1 MNPIITRIVVGA
13 LALVTTVRAAD
24 FYVAPTGIDS
34 NPGTK
39 GQPFATLPTA
49 RDAARLAG
57 AGSHRIIVM
66 PGEYFLTKTLE
77 LDPRDNGLTIEAA
90 EAGKAILYGGQVIT
104 SWRHDGDQFWCA
116 DLPGVKEGTRDFRAL
131 VVNGHLAERS
141 RVPETGTLVHRSK
154 FDVASLPAVA
164 GYWARQP
171 TLQERTS
178 LEYDPKDI
186 PPAFEIRNAE
196 LRVYHS
202 WDESLVGISSHDAP
216 KHTFTLSPPARFPPG
231 AFGVKK
237 YVIFNTREGMTKPGQ
252 WYLDRVAGRVCYW
265 PRAGEDLTKVRAI
278 APVLECVI
286 SIAGTGKAPVQNLTL
301 RGFAL
306 QATTTPLKPAGFAA
320 MQNYDGAL
328 HLEQARQCVVEKLD
342 ISNVGGLGMLARELL
357 GCQICDCQIHHIGAG
372 GASVTGARTLVAR
385 NHIHHVGLYYPSA
398 AAMLC
403 DSLVRT
409 NVATGLHI
417 LQNEVHDAPYCGII
431 IGGEHLL
438 AEGNLVYRVMR
449 EMQDGAGIY
458 GNAKHSLVRGN
469 VVRDIVKMGEG
480 TGVSAYYLD
489 EGAEDTVFE
498 RNVSLGIERPTHNHI
513 TTRIT
518 LRDNVFI
525 APTNMILS
533 FQRSSGAIFSN
544 NIVVAPGK
552 ISVSP
557 PNAVKVWTNNLVIR
571 EGLDQGGAPQPFTID
586 DAMPPAPTPA
596 RRTQPVEAVRVAAPP
611 TLDGEINVEE
621 WPGALLKL
629 DREPSRW
636 PAGGAPAYARIAYD
650 DHCLYVAVNVVVFD
664 VTQLQKGSTWGRD
677 DGAEICI
684 AGGPGTFV
692 LRGFAGGSVQS
703 VTAGGVTADAADR
716 LGQAVR
722 FVAKPYGKKKGD
734 WKSGWRGEWA
744 IPFDALGL
752 KPVAGQKVAFNL
764 GVIRAQDERQL
775 CLEGTLAE
783 NWRLDQAS
791 YLQFR

>member
-1 MNPIITRIVVGA
+1 MNPIITRIVMGT

-24 FYVAPTGIDS
+24 FFVATNGRDS
-34 NPGTK
+34 NPGTIS
-39 GQPFATLPTA
+39 QPFATLPAA

-57 AGSHRIIVM
+57 AGSHRITVM
-66 PGEYFLTKTLE
+66 PGEYFLAQTLE
-77 LDPRDNGLTIEAA
+77 LDARDNGLTIESAA
-90 EAGKAILYGGQVIT
+90 GGMATLYGGQVIT
-104 SWRHDGDQFWCA
+104 GWRRDGDKFWCA

-131 VVNGHLAERS
+131 VVNGRLAERS
-141 RVPETGTLVHRSK
+141 RVPETGTLMHRSK

-186 PPAFEIRNAE
+186 PPTFEIRNAE
-196 LRVYHS
+196 VRVYHS
-202 WDESLVGISSHDAP
+202 WDESLVGISRQDEPRHM
-216 KHTFTLSPPARFPPG
+216 FTLSPPARFPPG

-237 YVIFNTREGMTKPGQ
+237 YVICNTREGMTKPGQ

-265 PRAGEDLTKVRAI
+265 PLAGEDLKKVRAI
-278 APVLECVI
+278 APVLECII
-286 SIAGTGKAPVQNLTL
+286 SIVGTNKAPAQNITL

-320 MQNYDGAL
+320 MHYDGAL
-328 HLEQARQCVVEKLD
+328 HLQQARQCVVEKLD
-342 ISNVGGLGMLARELL
+342 ISNVGGLGILASDLL
-357 GCQICDCQIHHIGAG
+357 ECQLRDCQIHHIGAG
-372 GASVTGARTLVAR
+372 GASVTGARTVVAR
-385 NHIHHVGLYYPSA
+385 NHIHHVGLYYPGA
-398 AAMLC
+398 AALYC
-403 DSLVRT
+403 NSLVRT
-409 NVATGLHI
+409 NVAAGLHI
-417 LQNEVHDAPYCGII
+417 FRNEVHDAPYCGII

-438 AEGNLVYRVMR
+438 VEGNLVYRVMR

-489 EGAEDTVFE
+489 EGSEDTVVE

-518 LRDNVFI
+518 LRDNVFNS
-525 APTNMILS
+525 PTNMILS

-586 DAMPPAPTPA
+586 DAMPPAPAPA
-596 RRTQPVEAVRVAAPP
+596 RRPQPVEAVRVASPP
-611 TLDGEINVEE
+611 ALDGEIGLEE
-621 WPGALLKL
+621 WPGAMLKL

-636 PAGGAPAYARIAYD
+636 PAGGAPAYARIASD
-650 DHCLYVAVNVVVFD
+650 DRCLYVAVNVVVFD
-664 VTQLQKGSTWGRD
+664 VTQLQKGSVWGRD

-684 AGGPGTFV
+684 AGSSGTFV
-692 LRGFAGGSVQS
+692 IRGFAGGSVQS
-703 VTAGGVTADAADR
+703 VTDGGATAAAADR
-716 LGQAVR
+716 LGSAVR
-722 FVAKPYGKKKGD
+722 FVAKPYGSKRGD
-734 WKSGWRGEWA
+734 WKSGWRGEWS

-752 KPVAGQKVAFNL
+752 KPAPGQKVGFNI
-764 GVIRAQDERQL
+764 GVYRAQDERRL
-775 CLEGTLAE
+775 CLEGALAE
-783 NWRLDQAS
+783 NWRLDQAAT
-791 YLQFR
+791 LQFK

>member
-1 MNPIITRIVVGA
+1 MNSIITLIVVGA

-24 FYVAPTGIDS
+24 FYVAPTGQDS

-39 GQPFATLPTA
+39 GQPFATLPAA

-57 AGSHRIIVM
+57 AGSHRIILM

-77 LDPRDNGLTIEAA
+77 LDPRDNGLRIEAA
-90 EAGKAILYGGQVIT
+90 ESGKAILYGGQVIT
-104 SWRHDGDQFWCA
+104 GWRRDGDKFWCA

-131 VVNGHLAERS
+131 VVNERLAERS

-171 TLQERTS
+171 TLQERTA

-186 PPAFEIRNAE
+186 PPTFEIHNAE

-202 WDESLVGISSHDAP
+202 WDESLVGISSHDEP

-231 AFGVKK
+231 AFGIKK
-237 YVIFNTREGMTKPGQ
+237 YVIFNTREGMTRPGQ

-265 PRAGEDLTKVRAI
+265 PLAGEDMTKARAI
-278 APVLECVI
+278 APVLECI
-286 SIAGTGKAPVQNLTL
+286 INIAGTGQAPVQNLTL

-328 HLEQARQCVVEKLD
+328 HLEQARQCVFEQLD

-357 GCQICDCQIHHIGAG
+357 GCQIRDCQIHHIGAG

-409 NVATGLHI
+409 NVTEGLHI
-417 LQNEVHDAPYCGII
+417 LRNEVHDAPYCGII
-431 IGGEHLL
+431 IEGEHLL
-438 AEGNLVYRVMR
+438 VEGNLVYRVMR

-513 TTRIT
+513 TTQIT

-525 APTNMILS
+525 SPTNMILS
-533 FQRSSGAIFSN
+533 FQRSSGATFSN

-557 PNAVKVWTNNLVIR
+557 PNAVKVWTNNLVSFLFGMGMYSIMAFLPEFLQTKKAVAGYGFSASTNASGLFLLPMTVCMFVVGLYTGKIAARFGSKAAVILGSSVSATGFLLFALAHQHAYEIYGASAFLGIGLGLAFSAMSNLIVQAVAPSQTGIASGMNANIR
-571 EGLDQGGAPQPFTID
+571 TIGGAVGAGVASSIVTSKLLASGYPAQSGYTHAFLFMAGCTIVAVIAAIFIPTAKPD
-586 DAMPPAPTPA
+586 DAPHIHHAELA
-596 RRTQPVEAVRVAAPP
+596 AV
-611 TLDGEINVEE
+611 
-621 WPGALLKL
+621 PG
-629 DREPSRW
+629 
-636 PAGGAPAYARIAYD
+636 
-650 DHCLYVAVNVVVFD
+650 
-664 VTQLQKGSTWGRD
+664 
-677 DGAEICI
+677 
-684 AGGPGTFV
+684 GTI
-692 LRGFAGGSVQS
+692 
-703 VTAGGVTADAADR
+703 T
-716 LGQAVR
+716 
-722 FVAKPYGKKKGD
+722 
-734 WKSGWRGEWA
+734 
-744 IPFDALGL
+744 
-752 KPVAGQKVAFNL
+752 
-764 GVIRAQDERQL
+764 
-775 CLEGTLAE
+775 EG
-783 NWRLDQAS
+783 
-791 YLQFR
+791 